1 MIYTIE
7 NQSVFDVAIQ
17 ENGSVLSA
25 FSWAVKNGLS
35 ITDELTPGQQLISP
49 NSDFINA
56 DVVGYFKGKKQM
68 IATGFN
74 IADGQSII
82 PTLGIGTMRIGTTFI
97 VG

>member
-1 MIYTIE
+1 MITVIP
-7 NQSVFDVAIQ
+7 NQSLFDIAVQ
-17 ENGSVLSA
+17 EDGSVLVA
-25 FSWAVKNGLS
+25 FDRAFANGLS
-35 ITDELTPGQQLISP
+35 ITAELFPKQKLVAT
-49 NSDFINA
+49 NSSYRNNEVA
-56 DVVGYFKGKKQM
+56 NYFKGKKQM